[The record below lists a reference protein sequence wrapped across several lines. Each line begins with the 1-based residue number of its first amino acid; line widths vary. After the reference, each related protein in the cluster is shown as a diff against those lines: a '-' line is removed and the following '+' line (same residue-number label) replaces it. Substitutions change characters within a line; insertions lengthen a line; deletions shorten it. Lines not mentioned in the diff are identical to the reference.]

1 MVEVPGPGQYESKG
15 IFEASPSS
23 NRHQQSFFGKEA
35 RDGSPRNTSDNL
47 PKMSVPS
54 IPSRF
59 LTPTMD
65 MAPKQQV
72 DRNERI
78 QSIDGYTMSRLVDDP
93 AKVGPQSYFPAY
105 EQTTKQPMVSF
116 FDR

>member
-1 MVEVPGPGQYESKG
+1 M
-15 IFEASPSS
+15 
-23 NRHQQSFFGKEA
+23 
-35 RDGSPRNTSDNL
+35 SDNL

-78 QSIDGYTMSRLVDDP
+78 QSIDGYTMSRLVNDP
-93 AKVGPQSYFPAY
+93 AKVGPQSYFPVY
-105 EQTTKQPMVSF
+105 EQTARIPVVSF
-116 FDR
+116 FSLSDSYIRAQLTGITVAPNVLVFQIHK

>member
-1 MVEVPGPGQYESKG
+1 MRPAVEVPGPGQYESKG
-15 IFEASPSS
+15 IFNGSPSS
-23 NRHQQSFFGKEA
+23 NKHQQSFFGKET
-35 RDGSPRNTSDNL
+35 RDGSPRQSEHNNL

-93 AKVGPQSYFPAY
+93 AKVGPQTYFPIY
-105 EQTTKQPMVSF
+105 E
-116 FDR
+116 